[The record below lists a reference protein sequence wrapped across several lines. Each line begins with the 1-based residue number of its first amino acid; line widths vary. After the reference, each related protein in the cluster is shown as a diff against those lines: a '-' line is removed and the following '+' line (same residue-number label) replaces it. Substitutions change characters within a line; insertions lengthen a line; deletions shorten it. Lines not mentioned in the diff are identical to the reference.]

1 MVTNKNAMKL
11 GVEVLNWTP
20 QPDKYLN
27 DNIHPCVRY
36 ISGGFAGHKFWMT
49 TSPYPNSNAQ
59 VENVILYWGDS
70 PDGGITPPL
79 TWKGGTVVVDTPATG
94 YNSDPNIYY
103 DGTKL
108 WIFWR
113 ENSTPDAASV
123 GGRATFGVY
132 TTDGTTFSQKKMYAP
147 LSFAIDGKEG
157 DSEMCPIVMNVN
169 GKLRLYASYYEF
181 TPNRHPYGLAIWDIA
196 NNDLINNTFKLT
208 KYAGM
213 LYKPGFN
220 FWHFDMFTYNSMYY
234 CIVTPEEADQ
244 ILLGVSSDGENF
256 KFWSMPLLSTAVC
269 GAVYMYKPSAMV
281 YNSILYVWH
290 PVKINGISRIYMSS
304 GGFDNILATLNN
316 SISVIS

>member
-132 TTDGTTFSQKKMYAP
+132 TTDGTTFSQKK
-147 LSFAIDGKEG
+147 
-157 DSEMCPIVMNVN
+157 NVC
-169 GKLRLYASYYEF
+169 
-181 TPNRHPYGLAIWDIA
+181 TI
-196 NNDLINNTFKLT
+196 
-208 KYAGM
+208 
-213 LYKPGFN
+213 
-220 FWHFDMFTYNSMYY
+220 
-234 CIVTPEEADQ
+234 
-244 ILLGVSSDGENF
+244 
-256 KFWSMPLLSTAVC
+256 KFC
-269 GAVYMYKPSAMV
+269 
-281 YNSILYVWH
+281 H
-290 PVKINGISRIYMSS
+290 
-304 GGFDNILATLNN
+304 
-316 SISVIS
+316 